1 MARIHTRWSATCSVA
16 GATKRLPSTWRCS
29 MARPSAMCRAPGWST
44 PGEDVG
50 QRRDGHRVGDHRH
63 RVLVVQAAVGAWND
77 ALIDRIGLPCWIACT
92 RRVENDRPSR
102 IRSTLKVIGWV
113 SSPGRMK

>member
-1 MARIHTRWSATCSVA
+1 MARS
-16 GATKRLPSTWRCS
+16 
-29 MARPSAMCRAPGWST
+29 SAMCRAPGWSMPAKT
-44 PGEDVG
+44 SAS
-50 QRRDGHRVGDHRH
+50 DGTLIGS
-63 RVLVVQAAVGAWND
+63 GASGIGSWWSMPRSGVWND
-77 ALIDRIGLPCWIACT
+77 ALIDRIGLPCWMACT